1 MAETT
6 TLGELMDRLDRNE
19 NLGKEHIEKVLAETE
34 YTSPFGGA
42 ATKFSSPE
50 VSLIHWLT
58 MSLRAEANV
67 QSQINPGSYRVKYF
81 NQVSDAID
89 QRYGFDTKTESSLM
103 IKDID
108 RQLNKAATQFIP
120 NNNKVVN

>member
-1 MAETT
+1 MPETT

-34 YTSPFGGA
+34 YTSPFGSA
-42 ATKFSSPE
+42 PTKFASPE

-67 QSQINPGSYRVKYF
+67 QAQINPGSYRVKYF

-89 QRYGFDTKTESSLM
+89 SRYGFDTKTESSLM